1 MIKALV
7 LAGDGINCEQEMA
20 HAARVAGF
28 AVDIVHIN
36 DLIQKKFSQDN
47 LKKEYRALFMPG
59 GFSFG
64 DHLGSG
70 RVLALK
76 LTKGLNW
83 NLEDFSENGGIVLGV
98 CNGFQAL
105 IAMGVFGKK
114 VSITHNIQNKFI
126 NRWVGLKKS
135 SSPNVFLKN
144 TDSLKLDEMYLPIRH
159 GEGRL
164 LFDSA
169 VDVFNSPD
177 FKVSLQYSPR
187 DHEEINGS
195 TQQIAGLT
203 NPSGRIFG
211 LMPHPEAAVRK
222 TQNPQWTLHPEK
234 AREEEVGMM
243 FFKNAYAEVSCL

>member
-1 MIKALV
+1 MKALV

-20 HAARVAGF
+20 FAARKAGF
-28 AVDIVHIN
+28 DVDITHIN
-36 DLIQKKFSQDN
+36 DLIHKKFSQED
-47 LKKEYRALFMPG
+47 LKKQYRALFMPG

-83 NLEDFSENGGIVLGV
+83 NLEDFSESGGVVLGV

-126 NRWVGLKKS
+126 NRWVGMSKA
-135 SSPNVFLKN
+135 PVDNVFLS
-144 TDSLKLDEMYLPIRH
+144 DIHEMYLPIRH

-164 LFDSA
+164 VFDSD
-169 VDVFNSPD
+169 VDLLNNSD
-177 FKVSLQYSPR
+177 FRVSLQYNE
-187 DHEEINGS
+187 DVNGS
-195 TQQIAGLT
+195 AHRIAGLT
-203 NPSGRIFG
+203 NLSGRIFG
-211 LMPHPEAAVRK
+211 LMPHPEAAIRR
-222 TQNPQWTLHPEK
+222 TQNPLWTENPK
-234 AREEEVGMM
+234 TADQEEVGMM
-243 FFKNAYAEVSCL
+243 FFRNAYKEISCL

>member
-1 MIKALV
+1 
-7 LAGDGINCEQEMA
+7 MA
-20 HAARVAGF
+20 HAARQAGF
-28 AVDIVHIN
+28 TVDIIHIN
-36 DLIQKKFSQDN
+36 DLIHKKFSQEN
-47 LKKEYRALFMPG
+47 LKKEYCALFMPG

-76 LTKGLNW
+76 LTKGLHW
-83 NLEDFSENGGIVLGV
+83 NLADFSANGGIVLGV

-105 IAMGVFGKK
+105 IAMGAFGKK

-126 NRWVGLKKS
+126 NRWAGLKKS
-135 SSPNVFLKN
+135 SLPNIFLKN
-144 TDSLKLDEMYLPIRH
+144 VDEMYLPIRH

-164 LFDSA
+164 LFAPS

-177 FKVSLQYSPR
+177 FKVSLQYSE
-187 DHEEINGS
+187 DVNGS

-211 LMPHPEAAVRK
+211 LMPHPEAAARK
-222 TQNPQWTLHPEK
+222 TQHPQWTMHPEK
-234 AREEEVGMM
+234 SQEEEVGMM
-243 FFKNAYAEVSCL
+243 FFKNAFAEVSCL

>member
-20 HAARVAGF
+20 HAARRAGF
-28 AVDIVHIN
+28 TVDIVHIN
-36 DLIQKKFSQDN
+36 DLIQKKFSQDH

-76 LTKGLNW
+76 LTKGLHW
-83 NLEDFSENGGIVLGV
+83 NLEDYAAQGGIVLGV

-105 IAMGVFGKK
+105 IAMGAFGPH
-114 VSITHNIQNKFI
+114 VSITHNIQNKFL
-126 NRWVGLKKS
+126 NRWVGLKKTTTA
-135 SSPNVFLKN
+135 NVFLKN
-144 TDSLKLDEMYLPIRH
+144 MDEMYLPIRH

-164 LFDSA
+164 LFDSS
-169 VDVFNSPD
+169 VDPQNNPD
-177 FKVSLQYSPR
+177 FKVSLYYGE
-187 DHEEINGS
+187 DVNGS
-195 TQQIAGLT
+195 TQKIAGLT
-203 NPSGRIFG
+203 NHSGRVFG

-234 AREEEVGMM
+234 SREEEVGMM
-243 FFKNAYAEVSCL
+243 FFKNAYVEASCL

>member
-7 LAGDGINCEQEMA
+7 LAGDGINCEQEMS
-20 HAARVAGF
+20 HAARAAGF
-28 AVDIVHIN
+28 KVDIVHIN
-36 DLIQKKFSQDN
+36 DLIQKKFSQDH
-47 LKKEYRALFMPG
+47 LKKEYSALFMPG

-83 NLEDFSENGGIVLGV
+83 NLEDYSANGGIVLGV

-105 IAMGVFGKK
+105 IAMGAFGKK

-126 NRWVGLKKS
+126 NRWVELDVELKVAGKKDAS
-135 SSPNVFLKN
+135 ANVFLK
-144 TDSLKLDEMYLPIRH
+144 DLEKMYLPIRH

-164 LFDSA
+164 LFDSS
-169 VDVFNSPD
+169 VDVANCPD
-177 FKVSLQYSPR
+177 FKVSLYYSE
-187 DHEEINGS
+187 DVNGS

-203 NPSGRIFG
+203 NPSGRVFG

-222 TQNPQWTLHPEK
+222 TQNPQWTLCPEK
-234 AREEEVGMM
+234 SHEEEIGMM
-243 FFKNAYAEVSCL
+243 FFKNAYKEASCL

>member
-36 DLIQKKFSQDN
+36 DLIQKKFSQDQ
-47 LKKEYRALFMPG
+47 LKREYRALFMPG

-76 LTKGLNW
+76 LTKGLQW
-83 NLEDFSENGGIVLGV
+83 NLEDFSANGGIVLGV

-105 IAMGVFGKK
+105 IAMGAFGKK

-126 NRWVGLKKS
+126 NRWVELNVESKKD
-135 SSPNVFLKN
+135 SSPNIFLKGVE
-144 TDSLKLDEMYLPIRH
+144 KMYLPIRH

-164 LFDSA
+164 LFDPS
-169 VDVFNSPD
+169 VDVFNNPD
-177 FKVSLQYSPR
+177 FKVSLYYAE
-187 DHEEINGS
+187 DVNGS
-195 TQQIAGLT
+195 TRQIAGLS
-203 NPSGRIFG
+203 NPFGRVFG

-222 TQNPQWTLHPEK
+222 TQNPQWTLCPEK
-234 AREEEVGMM
+234 SHEEEIGMM
-243 FFKNAYAEVSCL
+243 LFKNAYREASCL

>member
-20 HAARVAGF
+20 FAARKAGF
-28 AVDIVHIN
+28 MVDITHIN
-36 DLIQKKFSQDN
+36 DLIHKRFSQDD
-47 LKKEYRALFMPG
+47 LKREYTALFLPG

-76 LTKGLNW
+76 LTKRLNW
-83 NLEDFSENGGIVLGV
+83 DLENYANNGGVVLGV

-105 IAMGVFGKK
+105 IAMGVFGEK
-114 VSITHNIQNKFI
+114 VSITHNIQNKFL

-135 SSPNVFLKN
+135 SLPNIFLKN
-144 TDSLKLDEMYLPIRH
+144 MNEMYLPVRH

-164 LFDSA
+164 LFDSS
-169 VDVFNSPD
+169 VDVFNSSD
-177 FKVSLQYSPR
+177 FKITLQYNE
-187 DHEEINGS
+187 DVNGS

-203 NPSGRIFG
+203 NSNGRIFG
-211 LMPHPEAAVRK
+211 LMPHPEAAIRK
-222 TQNPQWTLHPEK
+222 TQNPEWTMTPER
-234 AREEEVGMM
+234 ANDDEVGMM
-243 FFKNAYAEVSCL
+243 FFQNAYEEVSCL

>member
-7 LAGDGINCEQEMA
+7 LSGDGINCEQEMT
-20 HAARVAGF
+20 HAARLAGF
-28 AVDIVHIN
+28 VVDTVNIN
-36 DLIQKKFSQDN
+36 DLIQRKFSQEN
-47 LKKEYRALFMPG
+47 LKKEYRALFLPG

-83 NLEDFSENGGIVLGV
+83 DLEDFSINGGVVLGV

-105 IAMGVFGKK
+105 IAMGVFGNK

-126 NRWVGLKKS
+126 NRWVGVKKTS
-135 SSPNVFLKN
+135 ASNIFLDK
-144 TDSLKLDEMYLPIRH
+144 SDEIYLPIRH

-164 LFDSA
+164 LFDSS

-177 FKVSLQYSPR
+177 FKVSLQYSE
-187 DHEEINGS
+187 DVNGS
-195 TQQIAGLT
+195 TQLIAGLS
-203 NPSGRIFG
+203 NLSGRIFG
-211 LMPHPEAAVRK
+211 LMPHPEAAIRQ
-222 TQNPQWTLHPEK
+222 TQNPQWTMHPEK
-234 AREEEVGMM
+234 AQEEGIGMT

>member
-20 HAARVAGF
+20 FAARKAGF
-28 AVDIVHIN
+28 ETDIVHVN
-36 DLIQKKFSQDN
+36 DLILKKFSQSD
-47 LKKEYRALFMPG
+47 LQKTYKALFMPG

-83 NLEDFSENGGIVLGV
+83 NLEEYSNQGGIVLGV

-105 IAMGVFGKK
+105 IAMGAFGKK
-114 VSITHNIQNKFI
+114 VSITHNIQNKFL
-126 NRWVGLKKS
+126 NRWAGLKKTKS
-135 SSPNVFLKN
+135 ENVFLKN
-144 TDSLKLDEMYLPIRH
+144 MNDMYLPIRH

-164 LFDSA
+164 LFDPS
-169 VDVFNSPD
+169 VDVCNNAD
-177 FKVSLQYSPR
+177 FKVTLQY
-187 DHEEINGS
+187 DEDVNGS
-195 TQQIAGLT
+195 TERIAGLT
-203 NPSGRIFG
+203 NANGRIFG

-222 TQNPQWTLHPEK
+222 TQNPEWTASPET
-234 AREEEVGMM
+234 AGEEEVGMM
-243 FFKNAYAEVSCL
+243 FFRNAFKEASCL

>member
-20 HAARVAGF
+20 FAARKAGF
-28 AVDIVHIN
+28 SVDITHIN
-36 DLIQKKFSQDN
+36 DLIQKRFSQAE
-47 LKKEYRALFMPG
+47 LKKTYRALFLPG

-83 NLEDFSENGGIVLGV
+83 NLHDFTAQGAVVLGV

-105 IAMGVFGKK
+105 IAMGAFGKK

-126 NRWVGLKKS
+126 DRWAGMKKKPV
-135 SSPNVFLKN
+135 PNVFLKN
-144 TDSLKLDEMYLPIRH
+144 VSELYLPIRH

-164 LFDSA
+164 LFDRS
-169 VDVFNSPD
+169 VNIFDNPEFQVT
-177 FKVSLQYSPR
+177 LQYSE
-187 DHEEINGS
+187 DVNGS
-195 TQQIAGLT
+195 TERIAGLT
-203 NPSGRIFG
+203 SANGRIFG
-211 LMPHPEAAVRK
+211 LMPHPEAAIRK
-222 TQNPQWTLHPEK
+222 TQNPEWTLTPET
-234 AREEEVGMM
+234 AGEEGAGMM
-243 FFKNAYAEVSCL
+243 FFKNAYEEVSCL

>member
-20 HAARVAGF
+20 HAARKAGF
-28 AVDIVHIN
+28 AVDIIHIN
-36 DLIQKKFSQDN
+36 DLIQRKFSHEK

-83 NLEDFSENGGIVLGV
+83 NLEDFSAEGGIVLGV

-105 IAMGVFGKK
+105 IAMGAFGSK

-126 NRWVGLKKS
+126 NRWAGLKKS
-135 SSPNVFLKN
+135 ASPNVFLKN
-144 TDSLKLDEMYLPIRH
+144 LDEMYLPIRH

-164 LFDSA
+164 LFA
-169 VDVFNSPD
+169 PTVDVFNSPD
-177 FKVSLQYSPR
+177 FKVSLQYSE
-187 DHEEINGS
+187 DVNGS

-203 NPSGRIFG
+203 NPSGRVFG

-222 TQNPQWTLHPEK
+222 TQHPQWTMCPEK
-234 AREEEVGMM
+234 SQEDEVGMM
-243 FFKNAYAEVSCL
+243 FFRNAYAEVSC

>member
-20 HAARVAGF
+20 SAARAAGF
-28 AVDIVHIN
+28 GVDVVHIN
-36 DLIQKKFSQDN
+36 DLIQKKFSQEN

-105 IAMGVFGKK
+105 IAMGVFGRK

-126 NRWVGLKKS
+126 NRWVDLKKS
-135 SSPNVFLKN
+135 SAPNVFLKN
-144 TDSLKLDEMYLPIRH
+144 INEMYLPIRH

-164 LFDSA
+164 LFDSS
-169 VDVFNSPD
+169 VDVFNCPD
-177 FKVSLQYSPR
+177 FKVSLQYSPQGGVLGSE
-187 DHEEINGS
+187 DVNGS
-195 TQQIAGLT
+195 THQIAGLT
-203 NPSGRIFG
+203 NPSGRVFG

-222 TQNPQWTLHPEK
+222 TQNPQWTMHPEK
-234 AREEEVGMM
+234 SREEEVGMI

>member
-7 LAGDGINCEQEMA
+7 LAGDGINCEQEMSQ
-20 HAARVAGF
+20 AARAAGF
-28 AVDIVHIN
+28 KVDIVHIN
-36 DLIQKKFSQDN
+36 DLIRKRFSQDH

-76 LTKGLNW
+76 LSKGLNW
-83 NLEDFSENGGIVLGV
+83 DLEDFSANGGIVLGV

-105 IAMGVFGKK
+105 IAMGAFGKK

-126 NRWVGLKKS
+126 NRWVDLTPDITADITKET
-135 SSPNVFLKN
+135 SPNIFLKN
-144 TDSLKLDEMYLPIRH
+144 VEKLYLPIRH

-164 LFDSA
+164 LFDSS
-169 VDVFNSPD
+169 VDIANSPD
-177 FKVSLQYSPR
+177 FKVSLYYSE
-187 DHEEINGS
+187 DVNGS
-195 TQQIAGLT
+195 TQRIAGLS
-203 NPSGRIFG
+203 NPTGRVFG

-222 TQNPQWTLHPEK
+222 TQNPQWTLCPEK
-234 AREEEVGMM
+234 SHEEEIGMM
-243 FFKNAYAEVSCL
+243 FFKNAYKEVSCL

>member
-20 HAARVAGF
+20 FAARKAGF
-28 AVDIVHIN
+28 TVDITHIN
-36 DLIQKKFSQDN
+36 DLIQKKFSQSD
-47 LKKEYRALFMPG
+47 LKANYKALFLPG

-83 NLEDFSENGGIVLGV
+83 DLENFANNGGIVLGV

-105 IAMGVFGKK
+105 IAMGAFGKK
-114 VSITHNIQNKFI
+114 VSITHNIQNKFL
-126 NRWVGLKKS
+126 NRWAGLKKTT
-135 SSPNVFLKN
+135 SPNVFLKN
-144 TDSLKLDEMYLPIRH
+144 VEELYLPIRH

-164 LFDSA
+164 LFDSS

-177 FKVSLQYSPR
+177 FKVTLQYSE
-187 DHEEINGS
+187 DVNGS

-203 NPSGRIFG
+203 SANGRIFG
-211 LMPHPEAAVRK
+211 LMPHPEAAIRK
-222 TQNPQWTLHPEK
+222 TQNPEWTLTPEK
-234 AREEEVGMM
+234 AHEDEVGMM
-243 FFKNAYAEVSCL
+243 FFKNAYEELSCQ